1 MNTKNSHPD
10 QLEPHEE
17 LVNLKAIHGEDQ
29 TGKLYSLMSE
39 SLHILQIRAGMLL
52 SLITITL
59 TITGFSGPQIAKS
72 STVARISI
80 VFGLALVLLSA
91 LILMTGP
98 LRLNWYSR
106 MRSDNVDQS
115 IIKLIEVRNFRTRRY
130 HIASAVLI
138 VGLTAYVTS
147 LISFLI
153 TG

>member
-1 MNTKNSHPD
+1 MNTKISDTEH
-10 QLEPHEE
+10 LEPHEE
-17 LVNLKAIHGEDQ
+17 LENLKAIYGEDQ
-29 TGKLYSLMSE
+29 TDKLYSLMAE
-39 SLHILQIRAGMLL
+39 SLHILQVRAGMLL

-72 STVARISI
+72 SPTARISI
-80 VFGLALVLLSA
+80 VLGLGLVLMSA

-98 LRLNWYSR
+98 LRLHWYSR
-106 MRSDNVDQS
+106 ERSGSVDQS
-115 IIKLIEVRNFRTRRY
+115 IIKLIEVRNFRTQRY
-130 HIASAVLI
+130 HIASVVLI